1 MEAVLAAHAAAVA
14 AEAVHVGEVGVL
26 RAYPPR
32 PRVER
37 VLLIDV
43 VVISFPAG
51 PSAEEE
57 KERFFQTVVRGKGG
71 RGCPSQVSITN
82 KHLRICLEI
91 EGK

>member
-14 AEAVHVGEVGVL
+14 AEAVHVGEGGVL
-26 RAYPPR
+26 RARPPR

-43 VVISFPAG
+43 VVISVPVG

-57 KERFFQTVVRGKGG
+57 RETVTLLDINEE
-71 RGCPSQVSITN
+71 PWFL
-82 KHLRICLEI
+82 H
-91 EGK
+91 

>member
-26 RAYPPR
+26 RARPPR

-43 VVISFPAG
+43 VVISFPVG
-51 PSAEEE
+51 PSPEEE
-57 KERFFQTVVRGKGG
+57 REAVVRGG
-71 RGCPSQVSITN
+71 VSTTN
-82 KHLRICLEI
+82 KQITTFLGWLWCSNRSQI
-91 EGK
+91 